1 MNFAEVIVDV
11 TTKNIDRPFDYRIPD
26 KWRGMIKKGMRVVV
40 PFGPRKIQGFVIN
53 VKDASDLSGRSVKD
67 IEEILDLTPV
77 LTEELLELSDWL
89 TEKTLSYKITALQAM
104 LPPAM
109 KAKYAKEIKVIG
121 NEPLP
126 EPLQSLFSERNA
138 LSYSDI
144 EDPRTL
150 KLIQRQVQEGNLEV
164 TYKVNQKTNKKTQRT
179 VSALRSKAEL
189 KEALSGLSPQAVKQ
203 KTILEF
209 FIEGSEGMTVTVKEL
224 VDKTG
229 GSSASLKP
237 LLQKGLL
244 QEGEREVYRDPYQD
258 RMFNKTEPLPL
269 TEEQSRAYEA
279 ISEAVENDRHDVF
292 LLHGVTGSGKTEIYL
307 QSIEKVLNAGK
318 EAIVLVPEISLT
330 PQMVHRF
337 KGRFGSQVAVLH
349 SGLST
354 GEKYDEWRKIHRKE
368 VRLAVGAR
376 SAIFAPFEN
385 LGMIIIDEEHET
397 SYKQEEMPRYHAKE
411 AAIKRAE
418 HHRCPVVLGSA
429 TPTLESYARA
439 KKGVY
444 KLLSL
449 KHRVNS
455 QVMPDVSLVDMREE
469 LRNGNR
475 SMFSRALMEEL
486 EKTLEKG
493 EQAVLFLNKRGYSSF
508 VMCRDCGYVIQ
519 CPHCEISLTYHRFG
533 QRLKCHYCGFET
545 GMPSTCPECTS
556 EHIRY
561 FGTGTQRVEEE
572 LTKILPQARVIRMD
586 VDTTSRKGAHE
597 KLLTSFGKGEA
608 DILLGTQMIAKGL
621 DFENVTLV
629 GVLSADTM
637 LHIPDFRAAE
647 KTFQLMTQV
656 SGRAGRHEK
665 PGKVIIQTYTPSHY
679 SIQLTKTHDYETF
692 FQQEMMHRRVQAYP
706 PYYYLALITVSHE
719 EVTKTALV
727 TEKIVQYLKAN
738 IQGDA
743 KILGPVASPIAR
755 IKDRYRYQCV
765 IKYKQDHQLA
775 PLLKNIMDHYK
786 RDIEQKQLTISIDM
800 NPYMMM

>member
-26 KWRGMIKKGMRVVV
+26 KFKGMIKKGMRVIV
-40 PFGPRKIQGFVIN
+40 PFGARKIQGFVTG
-53 VKDASDLSGRSVKD
+53 VKESSELAGRSVKD
-67 IEEILDLTPV
+67 IEDILDLTPV

-89 TEKTLSYKITALQAM
+89 TEKTLSFKITALQAM
-104 LPPAM
+104 LPAAM
-109 KAKYAKEIKVIG
+109 KAKYGKEIKVIG
-121 NEPLP
+121 DKPLP
-126 EPLQSLFSERNA
+126 EPLKTLFSQKET

-144 EDPRTL
+144 DDHGTL

-164 TYKVNQKTNKKTQRT
+164 AYKVKQKTNKKTRRMIAPL
-179 VSALRSKAEL
+179 SAKEHL
-189 KEALSGLSPQAVKQ
+189 KEALDGLSPQAVKQ
-203 KTILEF
+203 KAVLQF
-209 FIEGSEGMTVTVKEL
+209 FIDRKEAGAVPAKDL
-224 VDKTG
+224 IGKTG
-229 GSSASLKP
+229 GSSASVKALID
-237 LLQKGLL
+237 KGLL
-244 QEGEREVYRDPYQD
+244 KESEEEVYRDPYQD
-258 RMFNKTEPLPL
+258 RMFKKTEPLPL
-269 TEEQSRAYEA
+269 TEEQAQAYEA
-279 ISEAVENDRHDVF
+279 IAEAIEDKRHDVF
-292 LLHGVTGSGKTEIYL
+292 LLHGVTGSGKTEVYL
-307 QSIEKVLNAGK
+307 QSIEKVLEAGK

-330 PQMVHRF
+330 PQMVNRF

-368 VRLAVGAR
+368 VRLVVGAR

-411 AAIKRAE
+411 AAIQRAE
-418 HHRCPVVLGSA
+418 YHRCPVVLGSA
-429 TPTLESYARA
+429 TPTLESFARA

-449 KHRVNS
+449 KHRVNH

-469 LRNGNR
+469 LRSGNR
-475 SMFSRALMEEL
+475 SMFSKDLMAGLEE
-486 EKTLEKG
+486 TLEKG

-519 CPHCEISLTYHRFG
+519 CPHCEISLTYHRYG
-533 QRLKCHYCGFET
+533 QRLKCHYCGYET
-545 GMPSTCPECTS
+545 GMPSSCPECGS

-572 LTKILPQARVIRMD
+572 LTKVLPAARVIRMD

-692 FQQEMMHRRVQAYP
+692 FRQEMLHRREQAYP
-706 PYYYLALITVSHE
+706 PYYYLALVSVSHE
-719 EVTKTALV
+719 EVTKAALV
-727 TEKIVQYLKAN
+727 TEKIANYLKQN
-738 IQGDA
+738 ISSEA

-765 IKYKQDHQLA
+765 IKYKQENQLTS
-775 PLLKNIMDHYK
+775 LLKHIMDHYK
-786 RDIEQKQLTISIDM
+786 RDIEQKQLMISIDM

>member
-11 TTKNIDRPFDYRIPD
+11 TTKNMDRPFDYRIPE
-26 KWRGMIKKGMRVVV
+26 KWRGMIQKGMRVIV

-53 VKDASDLSGRSVKD
+53 VKETSELNGRTVKD

-104 LPPAM
+104 LPAAM

-121 NEPLP
+121 DEPLP
-126 EPLQSLFSERNA
+126 EPLKSMFSAKTA
-138 LSYSDI
+138 LSYSEV
-144 EDPRTL
+144 EDHRTL
-150 KLIQRQVQEGNLEV
+150 KLIQRQVQAGNLEV
-164 TYKVNQKTNKKTQRT
+164 TYKVKQKTSKKMQRT
-179 VSALRSKAEL
+179 ISALCPKAEL
-189 KEALSGLSPQAVKQ
+189 KEALDGLSPQAVKQ
-203 KTILEF
+203 KAILEY
-209 FIEGSEGMTVTVKEL
+209 FIEGGEGLTVPAKEL
-224 VDKTG
+224 LDKTG
-229 GSSASLKP
+229 GSSASLKS
-237 LLQKGLL
+237 LLEKGLL
-244 QEGEREVYRDPYQD
+244 MESEQEVYRDPYQD
-258 RMFNKTEPLPL
+258 RMFKKTEPLPL
-269 TEEQSRAYEA
+269 TEDQAHAYEA
-279 ISEAVENDRHDVF
+279 ITEAVEHNRHDVF

-307 QSIEKVLNAGK
+307 QSIENVLKAGK

-368 VRLAVGAR
+368 VRLVVGAR

-418 HHRCPVVLGSA
+418 YHRCPVVLGSA
-429 TPTLESYARA
+429 TPTLESFARA

-449 KHRVNS
+449 KQRVNS

-469 LRNGNR
+469 LRSGNR
-475 SMFSRALMEEL
+475 SMFSKALMEEL

-545 GMPSTCPECTS
+545 GMPSSCPECRS

-572 LTKILPQARVIRMD
+572 LTKILPAARVIRMD

-597 KLLTSFGKGEA
+597 KLLTAFGKGEA

-665 PGKVIIQTYTPSHY
+665 PGRVIIQTYTPSHY
-679 SIQLTKTHDYETF
+679 SIQLTKTHDYEAF
-692 FQQEMMHRRVQAYP
+692 FQQEMLHRREQAYP

-719 EVTKTALV
+719 EVAKTALV
-727 TEKIVQYLKAN
+727 TEKIAQYLKAN
-738 IQGDA
+738 ISNDA

-765 IKYKQDHQLA
+765 IKYKQENQLTS
-775 PLLKNIMDHYK
+775 LLKNIMDHYK